1 MLINLRMLNDVL
13 WMKNNELYLM
23 VVIDLCIG
31 LEPLDTGSKSHF
43 HNIQLSSEGHII
55 RCETI

>member
-1 MLINLRMLNDVL
+1 MMSCG
-13 WMKNNELYLM
+13 MKYNELYLM
-23 VVIDLCIG
+23 VVIDLCVG
-31 LEPLDTGSKSHF
+31 LESLDTGSKSRF

>member
-1 MLINLRMLNDVL
+1 MMSCG
-13 WMKNNELYLM
+13 MKNNELYLM
-23 VVIDLCIG
+23 VVIDLHVG
-31 LEPLDTGSKSHF
+31 LEPLDTGPKSRF

>member
-1 MLINLRMLNDVL
+1 MMSCG
-13 WMKNNELYLM
+13 MKNNELYLM